1 MGRSHFGSLDALPEA
16 PAKEKKITQSSSSSM
31 SYRESTPKILLPS
44 TPPAHTKHLQQQNTG
59 PHIAKL
65 WGESRRNSE
74 GLVCWVV

>member
-1 MGRSHFGSLDALPEA
+1 
-16 PAKEKKITQSSSSSM
+16 M

-44 TPPAHTKHLQQQNTG
+44 TPPAHAKHLQQQNTG

-65 WGESRRNSE
+65 WGESRRNAE